1 MIFHVRTAALW
12 YPPVLGGLKSTMWH
26 NDLHACTPIILC
38 KLLLH
43 AYQPFLMHMNA
54 VLQKLKAK
62 EAYELALC
70 GETQLKMTYLK
81 FIAFGLPRSGKSSMF
96 RRLIGEIINLQQ
108 LGGVSRSTGVAECR
122 DVIIK
127 PFNSVPA
134 AILGSDETS
143 SIWESLKKTPAG
155 ADEKFVLGDREVDH
169 TYLAHL
175 FFHIISKNST
185 ENVSDDDPVE
195 IRAADE
201 GALLAASGL
210 PLAPLTVVP
219 DTVFQSTSLTTPP
232 EQPDSNNI
240 IIPPAYNMPTASE
253 LKAVEAATEELS
265 SILDSDSPEEFR
277 MLLEKLIMINMMDVG
292 GQPGFVE
299 MLPAFTTGSALYF
312 LFFRMDQEI
321 RKLFPVRFLATNS
334 DQEVVL
340 ESSYCIEDVLCQL
353 VSSISCFESFKGSVE
368 LSSELK
374 SRALLFGTFKDQIK
388 GPDLLE
394 TRCKEIEATLWK
406 TLSSMQED
414 LLLEADEKH
423 KFFMIDNMEG
433 NDDIDSIRTTIE
445 DIIRSSFSQTE
456 VPPSWLMFRILLI
469 LVGKPVVSLN
479 LCQALATRL
488 EMPTPVEDAIQFFHH
503 NIGSLM
509 YFPEVESMKD
519 VVICDPQVIFD
530 SISELVIDTFS
541 VANRAIPRSV
551 RKEFESKGFFT
562 LKHIEDTTRKKR
574 KSHLTPR
581 QLIDLLKH
589 LGILAEIQVKEQRSS
604 QEESTKFIIPAVLN
618 NASEDELSPDSSY
631 EHSYTIMVHFDC
643 GFVPYG
649 VFCFV
654 IARLI
659 SSQDTLV
666 LPWKLRKDLPIRKN
680 RVVFLV
686 DGRFDIV
693 LVSRPQYLEIQL
705 GQRSNSRKKAMTI
718 ADVCPI
724 IRAQIVQTLN
734 NVIMEMKYKLSFLAS
749 ESETQPFSTAFPCS
763 KKGHGNHLMK
773 IIEEKGQT
781 PYAQCLKDKSEM
793 DLSDCNQLIWFGH
806 DKREV

>member
-1 MIFHVRTAALW
+1 M
-12 YPPVLGGLKSTMWH
+12 
-26 NDLHACTPIILC
+26 
-38 KLLLH
+38 
-43 AYQPFLMHMNA
+43 
-54 VLQKLKAK
+54 LQKLKAK

-70 GETQLKMTYLK
+70 GEMRLKMTYLK
-81 FIAFGLPRSGKSSMF
+81 FIAFGLPRSGKSSTF
-96 RRLIGEIINLQQ
+96 HRLIGEIINLQQ
-108 LGGVSRSTGVAECR
+108 LGGVSRSTGIAECR

-127 PFNSVPA
+127 PFKSVPA
-134 AILGSDETS
+134 AIVGSEETV
-143 SIWESLKKTPAG
+143 SIWESLKKTQVG
-155 ADEKFVLGDREVDH
+155 EGDGKFKLGDREVDH

-175 FFHIISKNST
+175 FFHIISKTST
-185 ENVSDDDPVE
+185 KNVAGDDPVE
-195 IRAADE
+195 IRATDEE
-201 GALLAASGL
+201 GAHLPAPQAPSTVISDAASQL
-210 PLAPLTVVP
+210 IPPA
-219 DTVFQSTSLTTPP
+219 TPP
-232 EQPDSNNI
+232 EQSSTAVSKLSSTQDA
-240 IIPPAYNMPTASE
+240 IIPASTLAHTVSNMPTASE
-253 LKAVEAATEELS
+253 LKAVEAAIEELS
-265 SILDSDSPEEFR
+265 SILDSDSPEKFR
-277 MLLEKLIMINMMDVG
+277 ILLEKLIMINMMDVG

-353 VSSISCFESFKGSVE
+353 VSSISCFESFKGSIE

-394 TRCKEIEATLWK
+394 SRCKEIEATLWK

-414 LLLEADEKH
+414 LLLEADEKY
-423 KFFMIDNMEG
+423 KFFMINNMEG

-509 YFPEVESMKD
+509 YYSEVESVKD
-519 VVICDPQVIFD
+519 LVICDPQVIFD
-530 SISELVIDTFS
+530 SISELVIDTFGI
-541 VANRAIPRSV
+541 ANRAIPRSV
-551 RKEFESKGFFT
+551 QKEFESKGFFA
-562 LKHIEDTTRKKR
+562 LKHIEGTTQNKR

-589 LGILAEIQVKEQRSS
+589 LGILAEIQVEEQPSS
-604 QEESTKFIIPAVLN
+604 QEESTKFIIPAVLK
-618 NASEDELSPDSSY
+618 NASEDELLPDSSY

-724 IRAQIVQTLN
+724 VRVQIVQTLN
-734 NVIMEMKYKLSFLAS
+734 NVIMEMKYKLSIFSS
-749 ESETQPFSTAFPCS
+749 ESEMQPFSMAFPCS
-763 KKGHGNHLMK
+763 VNGHGNHLMK
-773 IIEEKGQT
+773 IIEKKGKN
-781 PYAQCLKDKSEM
+781 PFAQCLKDESEM
-793 DLSDCNQLIWFGH
+793 DLLDHNQLIWFG
-806 DKREV
+806 KREV

>member
-1 MIFHVRTAALW
+1 MFFYIH
-12 YPPVLGGLKSTMWH
+12 
-26 NDLHACTPIILC
+26 
-38 KLLLH
+38 
-43 AYQPFLMHMNA
+43 A

-70 GETQLKMTYLK
+70 GEMRLKMTYLK

-122 DVIIK
+122 DIIVK
-127 PFNSVPA
+127 PFKSVPA
-134 AILGSDETS
+134 AIVGSEETS
-143 SIWESLKKTPAG
+143 SIWESLKKIPVG
-155 ADEKFVLGDREVDH
+155 EGDEKFVLGDREIDH

-175 FFHIISKNST
+175 FFHIISKTST
-185 ENVSDDDPVE
+185 ENASDDDPVKT
-195 IRAADE
+195 RGAGDE
-201 GALLAASGL
+201 GALL
-210 PLAPLTVVP
+210 PQAPVP
-219 DTVFQSTSLTTPP
+219 DTTSWP
-232 EQPDSNNI
+232 
-240 IIPPAYNMPTASE
+240 IPPATPLEQSSTAVSKLSSIQDAIIPTSALAHAVSNMPTASE
-253 LKAVEAATEELS
+253 IKAVEAAIEELR
-265 SILDSDSPEEFR
+265 SILDSDGPEEFR

-321 RKLFPVRFLATNS
+321 RELYEVQFLAANS
-334 DQEVVL
+334 VEEVDL
-340 ESSYCIEDVLCQL
+340 GSLYCIEDVLCQL

-368 LSSELK
+368 ISSELK
-374 SRALLFGTFKDQIK
+374 SRALLFGTFKDHYYNK

-394 TRCKEIEATLWK
+394 SRCKEIEATLWK
-406 TLSSMQED
+406 MLSSMQED

-469 LVGKPVVSLN
+469 LVGEPVVSLN
-479 LCQALATRL
+479 LCRALASRL
-488 EMPTPVEDAIQFFHH
+488 EMPTPVEDAIQFFHY

-509 YFPEVESMKD
+509 YYPEVESVKD
-519 VVICDPQVIFD
+519 MVICDPQVIFD
-530 SISELVIDTFS
+530 SISELVIDTFG

-551 RKEFESKGFFT
+551 RKEFKSKGFFT
-562 LKHIEDTTRKKR
+562 LKHIEDTTQKKR

-581 QLIDLLKH
+581 QLIDLLEH
-589 LGILAEIQVKEQRSS
+589 LGILAEIRVEEQPSS
-604 QEESTKFIIPAVLN
+604 QEESTKYIIPAVLK
-618 NASEDELSPDSSY
+618 NASEDELSPDSSHK
-631 EHSYTIMVHFDC
+631 HSYSIMVHFDC

-659 SSQDTLV
+659 SSQDTLA
-666 LPWKLRKDLPIRKN
+666 LSWKLRKDLPIRKN

-693 LVSRPQYLEIQL
+693 LVSQPQYLEIQL
-705 GQRSNSRKKAMTI
+705 GQHDDSHKKAMTI

-724 IRAQIVQTLN
+724 VRAQIVQTLN
-734 NVIMEMKYKLSFLAS
+734 NIIMEMKYKLSIFSS
-749 ESETQPFSTAFPCS
+749 ESEMQPFSMAFPCS
-763 KKGHGNHLMK
+763 KKGHSSHLMK

-781 PYAQCLKDKSEM
+781 PYAQCLKDESEM
-793 DLSDCNQLIWFGH
+793 DLSDHNQLLWFG
-806 DKREV
+806 KREV

>member
-1 MIFHVRTAALW
+1 
-12 YPPVLGGLKSTMWH
+12 
-26 NDLHACTPIILC
+26 
-38 KLLLH
+38 
-43 AYQPFLMHMNA
+43 MNA

-143 SIWESLKKTPAG
+143 LIWESLKKTPAG

-175 FFHIISKNST
+175 FFHIISKTST
-185 ENVSDDDPVE
+185 ENVLDDDPVE
-195 IRAADE
+195 TQAADE
-201 GALLAASGL
+201 EGANLPAAGL
-210 PLAPLTVVP
+210 PLAPSTVVP

-240 IIPPAYNMPTASE
+240 IIHPAHNVPTASE
-253 LKAVEAATEELS
+253 LKAVEAAIEELS

-277 MLLEKLIMINMMDVG
+277 ILLEKLIMINMMDVG

-321 RKLFPVRFLATNS
+321 RKLYPVRFLAMNS
-334 DQEVVL
+334 VKEVVL

-353 VSSISCFESFKGSVE
+353 VSSISCFESFNGSVE

-394 TRCKEIEATLWK
+394 SRCKEIEATLWK

-414 LLLEADEKH
+414 LLLEADENH

-433 NDDIDSIRTTIE
+433 NDDIDSIRMTIE
-445 DIIRSSFSQTE
+445 DIIHSAFSQTK

-479 LCQALATRL
+479 LCRALANRL
-488 EMPTPVEDAIQFFHH
+488 QMPTPVEDAILFFHH

-530 SISELVIDTFS
+530 SISELVIDTFN
-541 VANRAIPRSV
+541 VANRAIPRLV

-562 LKHIEDTTRKKR
+562 LKHIEDTTQKKR
-574 KSHLTPR
+574 KSHLIPR

-589 LGILAEIQVKEQRSS
+589 LGILAEIQVEEQPSS
-604 QEESTKFIIPAVLN
+604 QEESTKFIIPAVLK
-618 NASEDELSPDSSY
+618 NASKDELSPVNDGSY
-631 EHSYTIMVHFDC
+631 KHSYSIMVHFDC

-659 SSQDTLV
+659 SSKDTLV

-680 RVVFLV
+680 CIVFLV
-686 DGRFDIV
+686 DGRFDVV

-705 GQRSNSRKKAMTI
+705 GQHDDSRKKAMTI

-724 IRAQIVQTLN
+724 VRAQIVQTLN
-734 NVIMEMKYKLSFLAS
+734 NVIMEMKYKLSIFSS
-749 ESETQPFSTAFPCS
+749 ESEMRPFSMAFPCS
-763 KKGHGNHLMK
+763 KKGHSSHLMK

-781 PYAQCLKDKSEM
+781 RYAQCLKDESEM
-793 DLSDCNQLIWFGH
+793 DLSDRNQLIWFGR